1 MRITGRQIRQII
13 REELLREDAQDLSAF
28 DVKLSPPNNITVT
41 NRSTGRSGTSK
52 SIEILSDQW
61 PTNLKIKSLKIDSF
75 TPNVPDGS
83 TILSVTVIIKHPLPF
98 NDDIEK
104 KASLKNRA
112 AMLGIANAIIN
123 GSGYTAPPATTANGG
138 KAQLIINGGS

>member
-1 MRITGRQIRQII
+1 MRITSNQLRQII
-13 REELLREDAQDLSAF
+13 REELLREDAQDLSVF

-41 NRSTGRSGTSK
+41 NNSTKRFGTST

-61 PTNLKIKSLKIDSF
+61 PKNLKIKSLKIDSF

-83 TILSVTVIIKHPLPF
+83 PILNVTVTIKHPIF
-98 NDDIEK
+98 NKDIVK

-112 AMLGIANAIIN
+112 AMLRIANAIIDKK
-123 GSGYTAPPATTANGG
+123 GYTAPETTTADGG